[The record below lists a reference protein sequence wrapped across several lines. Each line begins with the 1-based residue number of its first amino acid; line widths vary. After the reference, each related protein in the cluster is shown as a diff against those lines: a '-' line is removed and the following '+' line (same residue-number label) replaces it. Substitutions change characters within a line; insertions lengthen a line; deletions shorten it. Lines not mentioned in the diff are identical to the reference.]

1 MDSTNGE
8 ITQHGTS
15 EVVEQPSIS
24 DDLEVEVNGEKIPL
38 SELKNG
44 YMRQS
49 DYTRKTQELKKTPDV
64 QPQNEDPDTAAA
76 EQRMEQFLEKKG
88 YVKSETLTKREQEQQ
103 LTMATKD
110 MIRDNPTLKS
120 YELVIKELVEKTG
133 KHPADIV
140 EQYLPDVDKVIKAKQ
155 ANGSIMWSSEKSRA
169 EFKDMTPAQKAKW
182 YEENRESIKNAGNKF
197 TVTGSI

>member
-24 DDLEVEVNGEKIPL
+24 DDLEVEVNGEKLSI

-155 ANGSIMWSSEKSRA
+155 ANGSIM
-169 EFKDMTPAQKAKW
+169 
-182 YEENRESIKNAGNKF
+182 
-197 TVTGSI
+197 